1 MVLDKCLNIFKTD
14 KPIIACAICLSY
26 YLSHGKFVSSMPL
39 IIYISPYRPH
49 KHDLKEVDHMA
60 YLTYFDH
67 TCMLM
72 YLVSEKCPYAKTPKL
87 SIFIIN
93 LLYIPIKVCMQLY
106 KYIYIYHPECTDRVL
121 AKNLPTLCLRSCSP

>member
-1 MVLDKCLNIFKTD
+1 
-14 KPIIACAICLSY
+14 
-26 YLSHGKFVSSMPL
+26 
-39 IIYISPYRPH
+39 
-49 KHDLKEVDHMA
+49 MA

-93 LLYIPIKVCMQLY
+93 LLYIPIKLYMQL
-106 KYIYIYHPECTDRVL
+106 YIYIYIYISSWMHRPRSTCQEFAYSLSQKLL
-121 AKNLPTLCLRSCSP
+121 ALENSIALACISKRGKQSHTSIQPGCELVVYVISFVDNGHNYKEAKETKSFFF